1 MKTAFAGLTVR
12 VPSVIFLALSMLL
25 ALSAH
30 AQQPPSTPPSTPMT
44 ADEVNRQLLQRVIDL
59 EAKVK
64 QLEEKQTGSAAAPLA
79 AAPAAVAPAPVAP
92 APEPPPEVA
101 DRLRTV
107 EQALDSRSI
116 SPRIPVGDVGRKPG
130 APPTQLR

>member
-92 APEPPPEVA
+92 APEPPPEVEMPTVNEVA
-101 DRLRTV
+101 PIKACRLW
-107 EQALDSRSI
+107 
-116 SPRIPVGDVGRKPG
+116 
-130 APPTQLR
+130 